1 VFPHL
6 SLPVELWSGAQI
18 QDTLDMH
25 PVVSSGCSDFP
36 DMYDEAAARLIFGS
50 YLSNNLYF
58 DSSPRHDVAESYS
71 LLLHCCPRIYLS
83 RNGLL
88 LVLALFAE
96 DAGTADL
103 RYVPSAAHFSPSCR

>member
-1 VFPHL
+1 
-6 SLPVELWSGAQI
+6 
-18 QDTLDMH
+18 MH
-25 PVVSSGCSDFP
+25 PVVSLVAQTSLTCMTRRKP
-36 DMYDEAAARLIFGS
+36 DLFLVPASATTFILIQARVG
-50 YLSNNLYF
+50 
-58 DSSPRHDVAESYS
+58 RHDVAESYS

>member
-1 VFPHL
+1 
-6 SLPVELWSGAQI
+6 
-18 QDTLDMH
+18 MH
-25 PVVSSGCSDFP
+25 PVVSFGCSDVP
-36 DMYDEAAARLIFGS
+36 DVYDEAEARLIFGS
-50 YLSNNLYF
+50 HLSTTYILIQARVG
-58 DSSPRHDVAESYS
+58 RHDVAESYS

-83 RNGLL
+83 RSGLL